1 MKTNAIVRIV
11 IYTLVVLLLVGLLLM
26 GLGIGQ
32 FVIHFGSTFGSY
44 ITGSGSADAADI
56 RNLKIEWAAGSI
68 KIVPSDTDQIT
79 FSEEGNAGENNRM
92 VYEID
97 GSTLT
102 IRCTKPG
109 FRIGFF
115 SNPVKN
121 LTVYVPADW
130 QCSRL
135 EINAA
140 SATLDAETL
149 NADKVK
155 INSASG
161 ECGFRNCTIGELSID
176 TASGSLRYTGT
187 LDTLDCDAASASVTA
202 TFDNVPKSIDMDS
215 ASGDLDITLPSDC
228 AFRVSMDT
236 MSGRFHSDFPTDSMN
251 GAYTYGTGGC
261 RIDMDSMSGDITIR
275 KGE

>member
-11 IYTLVVLLLVGLLLM
+11 IYLLVILLLVGLLVA
-26 GLGIGQ
+26 GLGFGQ
-32 FVIHFGSTFGSY
+32 FAFHFGIPSGSY
-44 ITGSGSADAADI
+44 ITGSGSANASEI

-68 KIVPSDTDQIT
+68 KILPSDTDQIT
-79 FSEEGNAGENNRM
+79 FSEEGNAGEDGRM
-92 VYEID
+92 VYDID

-121 LTVYVPADW
+121 LTVCVPSDW

-135 EINAA
+135 EVNAA
-140 SATLDAETL
+140 SADLDVENLTT
-149 NADKVK
+149 DEMK
-155 INSASG
+155 INTASG
-161 ECGFRNCTIGELSID
+161 ECDFQSCTVGDLNIS
-176 TASGSLRYTGT
+176 TASGSIRYTGT

-202 TFDNVPKSIDMDS
+202 VFDNVPKSIDMDS
-215 ASGDLDITLPSDC
+215 ASGALDITLPSDC
-228 AFRVSMDT
+228 SFRVTMDT
-236 MSGRFHSDFPTDSMN
+236 MSGRFHSDFPTEST
-251 GAYTYGTGGC
+251 GKAYTCGTGGC
-261 RIDMDSMSGDITIR
+261 RIDVDSMSGDVTIR

>member
-1 MKTNAIVRIV
+1 MKTNAIIRIV
-11 IYTLVVLLLVGLLLM
+11 IYALVILLLVGLLVI

-32 FVIHFGSTFGSY
+32 FVIHFGSTSGSY

-79 FSEEGNAGENNRM
+79 FSEEGNAGEDSRM
-92 VYEID
+92 VYAID

-102 IRCTKPG
+102 IRCAKSS
-109 FRIGFF
+109 FRIGIF

-130 QCSRL
+130 QCRRL
-135 EINAA
+135 EIYAA
-140 SATLDAETL
+140 SATLDVENLT
-149 NADKVK
+149 ADNVK
-155 INSASG
+155 INTASG
-161 ECGFRNCTIGELSID
+161 ECGFRSCAVGELSID

-187 LDTLDCDAASASVTA
+187 LDTLDCNAASASVTA
-202 TFDNVPKSIDMDS
+202 IFDNVPKSIDMDS

-228 AFRVSMDT
+228 SFRVSMDT

-251 GAYTYGTGGC
+251 GEYTYGTGGC
-261 RIDMDSMSGDITIR
+261 RIEMDSMSGDITIS